1 VSYFSGGEEMQ
12 NGRSTIFVSSRSL
25 PWWSLLVPGVIA
37 ILAGAFIFFQT
48 DNFVQLLT
56 LTVGFFVLVN
66 GLATVIGAIRATG
79 DSGRRLL
86 TLLRGVLGILIGALA
101 LTLPFMF
108 AAIAWSVMLT
118 LVAIQLIVA
127 AILEIAV
134 AYRLRGRGAPMS
146 SALVSA
152 VFSILLAVLLLYAP
166 AAVGVATLRFIAI
179 LIMLLGIGLVV
190 TGWRLRR

>member
-1 VSYFSGGEEMQ
+1 ME
-12 NGRSTIFVSSRSL
+12 NGRSTIFVSTRSL

-56 LTVGFFVLVN
+56 ITVGFFVLLN
-66 GLATVIGAIRATG
+66 GIATVIGAIRSGG

-86 TLLRGVLGILIGALA
+86 TLLRGVLGIVIGALA

-118 LVAIQLIVA
+118 LVAIQLIIA
-127 AILEIAV
+127 AILEIGV

-152 VFSILLAVLLLYAP
+152 VFSILLAVLLLSAP

-179 LIMLLGIGLVV
+179 FIILLGIALVV
-190 TGWRLRR
+190 MGWRLRR